1 MSKFQPPGTKIEGG
15 DREQRNKMATHIY
28 IYILAVPARGI
39 FVPGDFLSRG
49 ISCPWGFL
57 VPGISCP
64 GGFLIPRDFLSWGI
78 SCPGGFLVPGDF
90 LSREISCPGRF
101 LVPGENPLD
110 LFFPF
115 LGYYKVYLEAMLVLL
130 L

>member
-1 MSKFQPPGTKIEGG
+1 METKDFFGYYF
-15 DREQRNKMATHIY
+15 IY
-28 IYILAVPARGI
+28 VLAVPAR
-39 FVPGDFLSRG
+39 DFLG
-49 ISCPWGFL
+49 NF
-57 VPGISCP
+57 CP
-64 GGFLIPRDFLSWGI
+64 GGFLVLGDSLSRGI

-90 LSREISCPGRF
+90 LSREISCPGGF

>member
-1 MSKFQPPGTKIEGG
+1 MVTKDFFGYYF
-15 DREQRNKMATHIY
+15 IY
-28 IYILAVPARGI
+28 VLEKKP
-39 FVPGDFLSRG
+39 G
-49 ISCPWGFL
+49 ISRGFL
-57 VPGISCP
+57 VP
-64 GGFLIPRDFLSWGI
+64 GI

-90 LSREISCPGRF
+90 LSRGISCPGRF

>member
-1 MSKFQPPGTKIEGG
+1 MLSRDFQ
-15 DREQRNKMATHIY
+15 
-28 IYILAVPARGI
+28 AVPAWDFPGDLMSQGI
-39 FVPGDFLSRG
+39 ACPGGLLVPGDFLSRR
-49 ISCPWGFL
+49 
-57 VPGISCP
+57 ISCP
-64 GGFLIPRDFLSWGI
+64 GGFLVPGDFLSWGI

-90 LSREISCPGRF
+90 LSREISCPGGF